1 MLRTYAG
8 AGLPSYLIAA
18 HVLSMVF
25 KIYRPNPQGLA
36 CPQSGNHA

>member
-18 HVLSMVF
+18 HVLSMVSAL
-25 KIYRPNPQGLA
+25 RTR
-36 CPQSGNHA
+36 QSLGVRAVDFENHA